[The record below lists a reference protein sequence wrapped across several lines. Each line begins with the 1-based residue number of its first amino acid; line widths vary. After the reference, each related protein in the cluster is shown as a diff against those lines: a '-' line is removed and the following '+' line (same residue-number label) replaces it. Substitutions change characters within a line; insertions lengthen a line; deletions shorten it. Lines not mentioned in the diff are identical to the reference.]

1 MIGPAPDGAWPEQR
15 VIGPAP
21 HGAGPEK
28 RGATAW
34 VACVAWLA
42 GLLVL
47 ATACAGTTDR
57 PGVGGGVGAAP
68 AAELVIEH
76 VRIVSPP
83 LALRENATIVV
94 RGGRIERII
103 DDAGADAGAIPAL
116 RRIEGRGR
124 TVIPGLIDAHVHVQ
138 LAAFPD
144 ADAYARWAA
153 GEGRRFLADY
163 VRHGFTTILSV
174 GDAWPGIR
182 IVRDQANR
190 PGEPAP
196 RVLVSGP
203 ILTPPRGHGTLDF
216 PECHALAYCRERGF
230 ARAVGSV
237 EDARRIVAELA
248 DGGVDGIKIAHD
260 GNEIAYPTQEK
271 MGRFAPGVL
280 KAILEAAHARNL
292 PVRVHAYP
300 VAFAREAIEAGADAL
315 VHGPGLIRVGGSA
328 EGLEALLDELA
339 RRKVGVA
346 TTLAI
351 QGYTEDAW
359 GVERDL
365 PFGRTELVPD
375 LKQSGSIRNAVADA
389 RLFAEHG
396 IDLAFG
402 TDIMAMRRPGEAAA
416 LEFARL
422 REAGFDAAESLEIA
436 TGHAARFVGK
446 QDELGSIEEGKL
458 ADLVLVSAD
467 PLANPDFLERVDLVV
482 KAGVVVWEFGR

>member
-1 MIGPAPDGAWPEQR
+1 MIGPAPDGAWPDQGT
-15 VIGPAP
+15 IGPAP
-21 HGAGPEK
+21 DGAWPAK
-28 RGATAW
+28 RGAAR
-34 VACVAWLA
+34 VALLA
-42 GLLVL
+42 GLLAV
-47 ATACAGTTDR
+47 AAAVACAGAT
-57 PGVGGGVGAAP
+57 GEALEGSGVGAAP

-83 LALRENATIVV
+83 LAVREDAAIVV
-94 RGGRIERII
+94 RGGRIERIV
-103 DDAGADAGAIPAL
+103 DGGRAGAIAAV
-116 RRIEGRGR
+116 RRVDGRGR

-144 ADAYARWAA
+144 ADAYAHWAA
-153 GEGRRFLADY
+153 NEGRRFLADY

-203 ILTPPRGHGTLDF
+203 ILTPPRGHGTIDF

-237 EDARRIVAELA
+237 EEARRIVAELA

-280 KAILEAAHARNL
+280 AAIVEAAHARNL

-300 VAFAREAIEAGADAL
+300 VAFAREAVEAGADAL

-339 RRKVGVA
+339 RREVGVA

-351 QGYTEDAW
+351 QGFTEDAW
-359 GVERDL
+359 GVRRDL
-365 PFGRTELVPD
+365 PFGRTELVPY
-375 LKQSGSIRNAVADA
+375 LEQSGSIRTAAADA

-396 IDLAFG
+396 IPLAFG

-422 REAGFDAAESLEIA
+422 REAGFSPTQSLEIA
-436 TGHAARFVGK
+436 TGNAARFVGK
-446 QDELGSIEEGKL
+446 ADELGSIEAGKL
-458 ADLVLVSAD
+458 ADLVVVAAD

-482 KAGVVVWEFGR
+482 KQGVVVWEFGR